1 VAVTTPRK
9 TKRAAAFYIVLAGLQ
24 RSVSLLILPFVTHA
38 MTPADYGAASML
50 SVSAIL
56 LTSIIASPLIQLII
70 RAAARNDED
79 GPALLRLCGLY
90 CYLLV
95 PLTGAVAAAATA
107 LWVPEFLG
115 VSGTLW
121 ALELLAIGFQPA
133 TSTYALIVSQ
143 AREDLH
149 RFAWLS
155 ATSVIVAATSKLFLV
170 VVLHMGV
177 FGWVLSDLISAVF
190 SACMAAALVRPPR
203 ARIHSQHARYALK
216 FTLPLI
222 PHSASLWALMAL
234 SRPALAA
241 VSTLE
246 QVGLLSFGL
255 NLAAV
260 AGLILSEVNRAALPR
275 YSREVTPAPTQETLG
290 PARWQIIAAFAV
302 PAAIGSGVA
311 LIGPAIFAE
320 AYWPSFHLTGIL
332 LIGQAAL
339 GLYFIPMNYL
349 TQTAGITRLSA
360 IASGAGAAILAACV
374 LALGRTYGAVAVGY
388 ATSAAY
394 LAMAAAALLLTA
406 VERVEIDWG
415 SWGKHCPEFA
425 VASATLGL
433 GVGALA
439 LPTDSH
445 GSRLMAVASLG
456 LLAVFAL
463 IVSRREKAGA

>member
-1 VAVTTPRK
+1 MTRPRN
-9 TKRAAAFYIVLAGLQ
+9 TKRAAAFYVVLAALQ
-24 RSVSLLILPFVTHA
+24 RGVSLLILPFVTHA
-38 MTPADYGAASML
+38 MAPADYGAASML
-50 SVSAIL
+50 SVSAVF
-56 LTSIIASPLIQLII
+56 LTAIIASPLIQLII

-79 GPALLRLCGLY
+79 GPALLRLSGLY

-95 PLTGAVAAAATA
+95 PLIGAVAAAATA

-115 VSGTLW
+115 VSGTIW

-133 TSTYALIVSQ
+133 TATYALIVSQ
-143 AREDLH
+143 AREDLS
-149 RFAWLS
+149 RFAWIS
-155 ATSVIVAATSKLFLV
+155 ASSVIMAATSKLFLV
-170 VVLHMGV
+170 VGLHMGV
-177 FGWVLSDLISAVF
+177 LGWVLADLISAVF
-190 SACMAAALVRPPR
+190 SAGLAAALVRPPR
-203 ARIHSQHARYALK
+203 ARIHSHHARYALQ
-216 FTLPLI
+216 FTVPLI
-222 PHSASLWALMAL
+222 PHIVSLWAIMAL
-234 SRPALAA
+234 SRPVLAA

-290 PARWQIIAAFAV
+290 PARWQIIAACAV

-311 LIGPAIFAE
+311 LVGPAIFPE
-320 AYWPSFHLTGIL
+320 AYWPSFQLTGIL

-349 TQTAGITRLSA
+349 TQTAGLTRLSA

-374 LALGRTYGAVAVGY
+374 LPLGGTYGAVAVAY

-394 LAMAAAALLLTA
+394 LAMAAAALLLTV
-406 VERVEIDWG
+406 VERVDIAWG
-415 SWGKHCPEFA
+415 SWGKHWREFA
-425 VASATLGL
+425 VAAAMLGL

-439 LPTDSH
+439 LPADSH
-445 GSRLMAVASLG
+445 GSRLMAVASLS
-456 LLAVFAL
+456 LLAVSVL
-463 IVSRREKAGA
+463 IFRRCEKIGA